1 MVRILVLMVM
11 MILMMMMMVVG
22 MDSKGRRDLTVVR
35 RIVVIPHWWGLKK
48 NKLCTVLNV
57 R

>member
-22 MDSKGRRDLTVVR
+22 MDSKGRRDLTVIR

-48 NKLCTVLNV
+48 NMP
-57 R
+57 